1 MIAFQVENLTSV
13 HGVNAITRAVKA
25 ADNMAKV
32 EIDLVS
38 HRVWIEPAKT
48 EVSTL
53 RQAISEAGYTPVD
66 IQAAPDHPVTVPASA
81 HGSLW
86 WG

>member
-1 MIAFQVENLTSV
+1 MIAFLVENMTSV

-25 ADNMAKV
+25 ADKMAKV

-38 HRVWIEPAKT
+38 HRVCIEPAKT

-53 RQAISEAGYTPVD
+53 RHAIRQAGYTPVD
-66 IQAAPDHPVTVPASA
+66 IQVAPDHPVTVPMSA